1 VAWVAVSDSSL
12 GFGKDLLALQRNS
25 NIPPQYTT
33 KAQWVLCGITTAVVY
48 ILVGTLNAVTQL
60 PLHLTMVKDYV
71 GSSTYWVKNSK
82 NSTLQVLDTKS

>member
-1 VAWVAVSDSSL
+1 MAWVAVSDSSL

-25 NIPPQYTT
+25 NIPPQYIT

-71 GSSTYWVKNSK
+71 GSQPTGLSTA